1 MRKLEKKNLKDNVAF
16 CVTTLFL
23 SKAMETSFV
32 KFTCLFHVCVQ
43 NEEQGHDKK
52 SNRLYNVCAAPPPL
66 TALSLHLLSISFQY
80 QTRIIYPCFFNR
92 NLTSCVAQN
101 LPLFAALLRQTPSNS
116 RQLHLFSLEPV
127 NFLSSGG
134 QDRYKKK
141 GKQIINEDYFN
152 RINWKLDG
160 TESQGMFSPFFAIRN
175 VDSWGRAISHLF
187 SFFLNPLFLVSIALK

>member
-1 MRKLEKKNLKDNVAF
+1 MLRFVLRLFFYRKQWKLLLWNLRVSFMCVCRTKN
-16 CVTTLFL
+16 
-23 SKAMETSFV
+23 KAMT
-32 KFTCLFHVCVQ
+32 
-43 NEEQGHDKK
+43 KK
-52 SNRLYNVCAAPPPL
+52 VIDCIMFALLPPPL